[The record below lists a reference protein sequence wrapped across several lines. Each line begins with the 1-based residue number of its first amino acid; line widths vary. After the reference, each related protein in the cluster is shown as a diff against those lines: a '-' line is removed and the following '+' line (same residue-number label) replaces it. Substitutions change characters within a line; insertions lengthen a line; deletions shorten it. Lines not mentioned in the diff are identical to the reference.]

1 MINKKKIFLINFS
14 IQQNVSRFFFFFF
27 STSKSLNE
35 ANQLEKKKGEE
46 KINNNILYM
55 YPYVSVCN

>member
-1 MINKKKIFLINFS
+1 MLAD
-14 IQQNVSRFFFFFF
+14 FFFFF
-27 STSKSLNE
+27 STSKSLDE